1 MIRRTCPNTINS
13 AKAEKASSQTTWLH
27 HQLYLEQLTYLL
39 AACFLSFKMGIV
51 LHSLG
56 DHSRLR
62 IQPCCCC
69 GMGDVPGPGT
79 SACCGH
85 HCPPPQEKKNCR
97 NLKKKPQSPTREDEP
112 RQPAPRRHHPPA
124 RAEVCCCSLP
134 LRLLSE
140 PLAAWMSRPA
150 GPTSVVTLCLPLC
163 RCEAPKHPAVDRC
176 FRSVGSYC
184 VPCRRHPG
192 PWGPRA
198 SDPADAERGA
208 WGAQLLQADGRS
220 RATVGRPAVNA
231 SSWARGSI

>member
-1 MIRRTCPNTINS
+1 MGTI
-13 AKAEKASSQTTWLH
+13 APHRKKR
-27 HQLYLEQLTYLL
+27 
-39 AACFLSFKMGIV
+39 KIV
-51 LHSLG
+51 EISKRSPSLRQERM
-56 DHSRLR
+56 SR
-62 IQPCCCC
+62 P
-69 GMGDVPGPGT
+69 
-79 SACCGH
+79 S
-85 HCPPPQEKKNCR
+85 PPPAVTIHR
-97 NLKKKPQSPTREDEP
+97 PG
-112 RQPAPRRHHPPA
+112 RRCAAA
-124 RAEVCCCSLP
+124 RFHCA
-134 LRLLSE
+134 LSE
-140 PLAAWMSRPA
+140 PLAAWMSRPV